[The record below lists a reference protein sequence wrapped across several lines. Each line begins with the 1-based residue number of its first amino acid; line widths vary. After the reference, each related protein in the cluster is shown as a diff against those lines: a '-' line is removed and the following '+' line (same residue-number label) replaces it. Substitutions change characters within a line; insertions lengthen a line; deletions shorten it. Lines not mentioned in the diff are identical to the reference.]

1 MGDIL
6 QEEETGSH
14 KPGFWWLCPAPASP
28 GGPGVVGRGEP
39 HLGSPAGLGA
49 RQPPAPTRGTQQDAA
64 TRGQVPKSSSPQ
76 GRPPPAPP
84 LPNLGAHGSASPLFP
99 ASPGG
104 FGCVAEPPRPHA
116 AMGTRLSPATFASP
130 GAPRAHPRGSPHS
143 YRSPPRGPTAGH
155 AWVGSRGRLCPSSP
169 EPRLPGPAQGRAKS
183 AQGLGEARAG
193 PGPIFNPTEGAG
205 SPVPRGT

>member
-1 MGDIL
+1 MIFCRRKKPARTSPAFG
-6 QEEETGSH
+6 GSA
-14 KPGFWWLCPAPASP
+14 PLLRLPAGRGRWDGASP
-28 GGPGVVGRGEP
+28 TSAALRGSEP
-39 HLGSPAGLGA
+39 GSPRPRPVAPS
-49 RQPPAPTRGTQQDAA
+49 RTQPPEDRSLNPAARRG
-64 TRGQVPKSSSPQ
+64 SP
-76 GRPPPAPP
+76 PPP
-84 LPNLGAHGSASPLFP
+84 LPNLGAHDSASPLFP

-104 FGCVAEPPRPHA
+104 FGGVAEPPRPHA

-193 PGPIFNPTEGAG
+193 PGPIFNPTEGTG